1 MLTLGIRPGEYIVIG
16 DNIVVKAVQLE
27 NQVQLGIEAP
37 KDVTI
42 LRDSV
47 YEQTHPTPGCIRRLR
62 EKDAKAAAAT
72 EQAAQVRPRRHA
84 GGVEHTILAD

>member
-16 DNIVVKAVQLE
+16 DNIIIKAVQLE

-37 KDVTI
+37 RDVTI

-47 YEQTHPTPGCIRRLR
+47 YEQTHPTPRCILRLR
-62 EKDAKAAAAT
+62 EKDGKAAQPKRPAKT
-72 EQAAQVRPRRHA
+72 AQY
-84 GGVEHTILAD
+84 TILAD

>member
-27 NQVQLGIEAP
+27 NQIQLGIEAP

-47 YEQTHPTPGCIRRLR
+47 YEQTHPTPRCITRLW
-62 EKDAKAAAAT
+62 EKDEQDTKPAQPKRPAKK
-72 EQAAQVRPRRHA
+72 AQY
-84 GGVEHTILAD
+84 TILADS